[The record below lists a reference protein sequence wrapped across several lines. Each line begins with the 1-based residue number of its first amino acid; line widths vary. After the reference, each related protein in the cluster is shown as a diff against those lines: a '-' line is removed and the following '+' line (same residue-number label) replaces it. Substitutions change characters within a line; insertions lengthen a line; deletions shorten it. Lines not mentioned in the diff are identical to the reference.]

1 MENKNTNSS
10 VNSLTFEKTIKLAQ
24 QYKIDK
30 KKLIDFYQIK
40 KKDKYKYNIIQKKIF
55 FRRENTIN
63 KIDK

>member
-10 VNSLTFEKTIKLAQ
+10 DNSLTFEKTIKLAQ